1 MRNATRAA
9 ALVFV
14 LGCAHTGGVD
24 PGQLKQLTP
33 GVSTRGDAEKLFG
46 PPEVV
51 TVASDGNTHCTW
63 RYSAYPNFKSRNKA
77 LVLSFRPDGAF
88 EGVVK
93 KSATRKDGVAPQEGS
108 HEGVAD

>member
-14 LGCAHTGGVD
+14 LGCAHAGGVD
-24 PGQLKQLTP
+24 PGQVKQLTP
-33 GVSTRGDAEKLFG
+33 GVSTRADAEKLFG

-51 TVASDGNTHCTW
+51 TVASDGNTYCTW
-63 RYSAYPNFKSRNKA
+63 RYSAYPNFTSRKKA

-88 EGVVK
+88 ERVVK
-93 KSATRKDGVAPQEGS
+93 KSATRTDGVAPQQGS
-108 HEGVAD
+108 HEGVFD

>member
-14 LGCAHTGGVD
+14 LGCAHKGGVS
-24 PGQLKQLTP
+24 PRHVKELTP
-33 GVSTRGDAEKLFG
+33 GVSTRADAEKLFG

-51 TVASDGNTHCTW
+51 TVASDGNTYCTW

-77 LVLSFRPDGAF
+77 LMLSFRPDGAF

-93 KSATRKDGVAPQEGS
+93 KSATRKDGVAPHEGS